1 MVLNRKASKSEQTMT
16 LFSCCF
22 DYSCCFKGLVWVV
35 SDAVSFTLKCQIYQI
50 ITVSFKFYRRFLGRV
65 ESGQPYLIGLVNLT
79 YKYLALERAAAA
91 S

>member
-50 ITVSFKFYRRFLGRV
+50 ITVSFKFYRRFFGLV
-65 ESGQPYLIGLVNLT
+65 ESTLP
-79 YKYLALERAAAA
+79 
-91 S
+91 